1 MERIS
6 GRPRR
11 SSVPLLRWNWYLAH
25 RFQSCSLTKDLREQ
39 YPQFLRWSSGKIT
52 TGWSRLVWIGMFSNY
67 FTQSVDSTHWE
78 PPPEHP
84 WGWPDLGLGRWI
96 SINPQDPD
104 CDDAGYA
111 IVVENFPTSCWTI
124 PTPVKTGFNGVFPG
138 IWTMPK
144 IGLGSFMPTSCQAG
158 AKM

>member
-1 MERIS
+1 MERIP

-11 SSVPLLRWNWYLAH
+11 SFMPLLWWNRYLAH

-39 YPQFLRWSSGKIT
+39 YPQFLKWSSGKIT
-52 TGWSRLVWIGMFSNY
+52 TGWSLLVWIGMFSS
-67 FTQSVDSTHWE
+67 FSTPSVDSTHWE
-78 PPPEHP
+78 LPPEHP
-84 WGWPDLGLGRWI
+84 EGWPDLDLDWWI

-111 IVVENFPTSCWTI
+111 IVVENFPPPFWTF

-138 IWTMPK
+138 TWKMPK
-144 IGLGSFMPTSCQAG
+144 IGSGLFMPISCQVG